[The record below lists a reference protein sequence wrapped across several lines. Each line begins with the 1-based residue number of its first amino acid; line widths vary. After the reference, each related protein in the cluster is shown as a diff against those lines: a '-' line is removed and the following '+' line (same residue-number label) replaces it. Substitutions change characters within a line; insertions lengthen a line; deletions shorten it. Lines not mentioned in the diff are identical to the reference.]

1 MLENNNM
8 QFNVNSNPSNLEPIL
23 ERIFANRRITQ
34 KDQQIMMSSLLTED
48 GLSEHHLR
56 QINKVFDALKGGLI
70 KVVDLH

>member
-23 ERIFANRRITQ
+23 ERIFANRRITR
-34 KDQQIMMSSLLTED
+34 KDQQIMMSSFLTED
-48 GLSEHHLR
+48 GLSDHHLR